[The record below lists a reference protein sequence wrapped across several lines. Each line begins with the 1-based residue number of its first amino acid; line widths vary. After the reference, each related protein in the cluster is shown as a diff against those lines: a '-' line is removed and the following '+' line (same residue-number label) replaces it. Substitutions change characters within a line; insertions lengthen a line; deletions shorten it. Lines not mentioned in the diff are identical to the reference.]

1 MNFLILLALIALLFL
16 YSKWFANVIIDLIPK
31 IKAKI
36 SKFKQR
42 TNNTNNTNQNN

>member
-1 MNFLILLALIALLFL
+1 MNFLISLALIGLLFL
-16 YSKWFANVIIDLIPK
+16 YGKWLFNAIRDLIPK